1 MFFVQLFS
9 SLILNNKISIN
20 LLPNEIL
27 LEILENLINYTSYK
41 YITYLKIVCR
51 RWNTLIQLVIQM
63 TLSKKVIKSLRLKI
77 IVSNYP
83 IKSVKFNDDIIIYFS
98 NSFSLQGEYCFIFF
112 TNGRFPIYSDMF

>member
-41 YITYLKIVCR
+41 YITSLKIVCK
-51 RWNTLIQLVIQM
+51 RWNTLIQHCSPAQ
-63 TLSKKVIKSLRLKI
+63 
-77 IVSNYP
+77 
-83 IKSVKFNDDIIIYFS
+83 SVE
-98 NSFSLQGEYCFIFF
+98 Q
-112 TNGRFPIYSDMF
+112 